1 VPMLDGMRRRS
12 RLPERA
18 QGFDIFILVLVAT
31 GSIHTFDTMHRH
43 GQVPADHGPFMSEN
57 FSYISPSCFI
67 AQPEPPPELI
77 PVPVFRSEVPVVDDG
92 PELVGVILQGITGII
107 RRELQALRAQ
117 DVARN
122 STFVT
127 LESAMAMLGCKRSK
141 IFDLLRQ
148 GLLKRAQKVGRS
160 VMITVD
166 SIEALLAE
174 GMPQKDGKRSR
185 RPEHRPGPLN
195 TRSRIREREKGNPG
209 SKQDPGSAIRKLA
222 I

>member
-1 VPMLDGMRRRS
+1 MLGGMRRGN

-31 GSIHTFDTMHRH
+31 GSIHTMHRH
-43 GQVPADHGPFMSEN
+43 GQVPADHRPFMSEN
-57 FSYISPSCFI
+57 FSYIPPSCSI

-92 PELVGVILQGITGII
+92 PELVGVILQGITEII
-107 RRELQALRAQ
+107 LRELQALRAQ

-174 GMPQKDGKRSR
+174 GLPQEGGKRLSR
-185 RPEHRPGPLN
+185 PSLAN
-195 TRSRIREREKGNPG
+195 TRRRILKCEKRSG
-209 SKQDPGSAIRKLA
+209 SAKQDPGDSIRKLS
-222 I
+222 IR